1 MKKKSRKARKQQREK
16 MERAQAMKPASMD
29 SKSKRR
35 IHKCY
40 HHKLGTM
47 AYDSRWLRH
56 LNKSD
61 VSEIDKKE
69 AVSRVL
75 NQLKDCMDKW
85 ECETIITE
93 SLFCNEYY
101 GTISS
106 YLEQI
111 SDTTCRCSKCKKE
124 FPIELMKTIDKIGEL
139 QSRRY
144 KQRHLGGSVWEYY
157 QNITAAEKI
166 AELEKQIPVIRYRRL
181 SAQEVLSGQSV

>member
-47 AYDSRWLRH
+47 AYDSRWLCQV
-56 LNKSD
+56 NQSD
-61 VSEIDKKE
+61 VS
-69 AVSRVL
+69 VSKGL

-85 ECETIITE
+85 ECMTIITE
-93 SLFCNEYY
+93 RLFCNEYY
-101 GTISS
+101 GTMSS

-124 FPIELMKTIDKIGEL
+124 FSIELMKTIDKIGEL

-144 KQRHLGGSVWEYY
+144 MQRYLGGSMWNYY
-157 QNITAAEKI
+157 VNITASEKI

-181 SAQEVLSGQSV
+181 SAQEVLYVD